1 MMIFFQLY
9 ANERTMTYKLAL
21 TDLDLVSI
29 FTSASQTFRQLRY
42 HLPFQNG
49 CGTDSKLTYRKAK
62 KWISVAPRLAFG
74 VSPWHS
80 EEVPWTMGR
89 KCRFVRT
96 PSPRKRRRRTWPRP
110 REGEPRRRPGACW
123 SEQSDARVAQQR
135 VLTQQGPL
143 RGNDHPLL
151 FLQILFILFIIF
163 FTLKLA

>member
-1 MMIFFQLY
+1 MMIFFLLY

-29 FTSASQTFRQLRY
+29 FHFWESNLLLTP
-42 HLPFQNG
+42 LPSSFSDG
-49 CGTDSKLTYRKAK
+49 CSTDSIFTYRKAK

-74 VSPWHS
+74 VSPRHS
-80 EEVPWTMGR
+80 EEVPWTVGR
-89 KCRFVRT
+89 ECRFVRT
-96 PSPRKRRRRTWPRP
+96 PSPCKRRRRTRPRP
-110 REGEPRRRPGACW
+110 REGEPWRRPGACW

-151 FLQILFILFIIF
+151 I
-163 FTLKLA
+163 

>member
-1 MMIFFQLY
+1 MVGIRKYLMAKI
-9 ANERTMTYKLAL
+9 YKHCW
-21 TDLDLVSI
+21 DLRRFEHV
-29 FTSASQTFRQLRY
+29 Q
-42 HLPFQNG
+42 HLPVV
-49 CGTDSKLTYRKAK
+49 S
-62 KWISVAPRLAFG
+62 RLAVG
-74 VSPWHS
+74 ALARS
-80 EEVPWTMGR
+80 EAVPWTMGR

-151 FLQILFILFIIF
+151 IIF
-163 FTLKLA
+163 IFFF